1 MANNYLITGYWGEP
15 HVTPE
20 NDRCIN
26 AAAFGKGRFVLPI
39 GERFRAEYMGNNI
52 VRVHDGLLLDNGAAA
67 GIPVG
72 EYVDLQIANAG
83 QGMNRND
90 LIVFRYTLDTSTLV
104 ERGTFLVVK
113 GTETSGTAS
122 DPPLTKKDLL
132 AGGATS
138 DNVALWRVRVSGAV
152 ISDPER
158 VYDVNSPFN
167 YKRQITSYDNMDD
180 IKEDGI
186 YYFSSTSLPVNA
198 PFTTAAVVLVFG
210 DRSLT
215 TTKIQLAF
223 CHGTVGRGKFR
234 GLSQSGWRPWSDFG
248 ALSEGDNPGCYYR
261 NMNDGI
267 EWVSP
272 AMVSGVEYRTA
283 ERHNGKIVYA
293 CRLNVGALPDHSEM
307 TVTVPSGVS
316 EIISLSGIIS
326 SGTTSAMF
334 PVVTVSGTIGARIR
348 KLGERTIQ
356 ISTFE
361 NLTAYSATVDVKYTK
376 S

>member
-52 VRVHDGLLLDNGAAA
+52 VRIHDGLLLDNGAAA

-90 LIVFRYTLDTSTLV
+90 LVVFRYSLDTSTLV

-122 DPPLTKKDLL
+122 DPPLTKNDLL

-158 VYDVNSPFN
+158 VYDLNTPFN
-167 YKRQITSYDNMDD
+167 YKRQITSADNMDD

-186 YYFSSTSLPVNA
+186 YYFSSTSLPTNA
-198 PFTTAAVVLVFG
+198 PFTSGAVVLVFG
-210 DRSLT
+210 DRSMT
-215 TTKIQLAF
+215 STKIQLAF
-223 CHGTVGRGKFR
+223 RHGAVGYGKFR
-234 GLSQSGWRPWSDFG
+234 GLSSGTWSRWANVG
-248 ALSEGDNPGCYYR
+248 ALVEGDIAGCYYR
-261 NMNDGI
+261 NMDDGV

-272 AMVSGVEYRTA
+272 AMTFGREYRTS
-283 ERHNGKIVYA
+283 ERHNGKIVYV
-293 CRLNVGALPDHSEM
+293 CRVNVGALPDHGDM

-316 EIISLSGIIS
+316 EVVSLSGIIK
-326 SGTTSAMF
+326 SGTTEAMF
-334 PVVTVSGTIGARIR
+334 PVVTASGTIGARIR
-348 KLGERTIQ
+348 KLAERTIQ

-361 NLTAYSATVDVKYTK
+361 NLTAYSAIIDVKYTK